1 MFPSTPSS
9 NSTSKGL
16 STRPHHANES
26 LPTTA
31 LPTLPSILTRSRIP
45 LAQRIQ
51 KRINRLQ
58 GRNENES
65 PTKGKDVFNTGG
77 MGKPRVSLS
86 PVKFGGERMQRAK
99 SGHFKRPS
107 LEANCLTARGEDAVG
122 FFQEPSFGACNSS
135 NSHGEGSSFSS
146 NPNFSSTL
154 NSSRASFSPYKIPTA
169 SPSMESPLSRV
180 ATAQI
185 RARMR
190 GHHMRAASRS
200 FAHET
205 IHEMQEEVHQEAPLV
220 ESPSV
225 LGLTPLQLTTP
236 TTDPFGGKN
245 RHKKRKRKTLEG
257 CYALKHEAELTVTE
271 SKKEW
276 VDTPY
281 SIAIVQNFNPPKDA
295 ESMKTLLQDSMK
307 IYRPLPA
314 ELRAHRRRNSRN
326 LRSSPYAQSRLSRA
340 SMSSITSPRKGSMA
354 SPSPSLARSKRNS
367 VIMEDPASPGPFSS
381 PCASVML
388 HNASSNCNPC
398 IASAETRMK
407 PFTPRE
413 VKPTTKG
420 ADSLGFLKQ
429 GTPKPKSRSSISLN
443 ARQFQ
448 TPCKG
453 LTKRD
458 QKNKENLDQESL
470 KTPSG
475 SLKIDRPRP
484 RYRTPTPGPKRRP
497 AKI

>member
-1 MFPSTPSS
+1 
-9 NSTSKGL
+9 
-16 STRPHHANES
+16 
-26 LPTTA
+26 
-31 LPTLPSILTRSRIP
+31 ILTRSRIP

-58 GRNENES
+58 GRSENES
-65 PTKGKDVFNTGG
+65 PTKGKDVFNTG
-77 MGKPRVSLS
+77 KRPSSRASLS

-146 NPNFSSTL
+146 NPSFSFTL
-154 NSSRASFSPYKIPTA
+154 NSSRASFSPSKIPTA

-205 IHEMQEEVHQEAPLV
+205 IHEMQEEVHQEAPHGTLV

-225 LGLTPLQLTTP
+225 LGLTSLQLTTP
-236 TTDPFGGKN
+236 TTDPFGEKN
-245 RHKKRKRKTLEG
+245 RHKKGKRKTLEG

-340 SMSSITSPRKGSMA
+340 SMSSITSPRKGSVA

-388 HNASSNCNPC
+388 QNVPSSCNP
-398 IASAETRMK
+398 SAFTNETRTK

-429 GTPKPKSRSSISLN
+429 GTPKLKSRSSISLN
-443 ARQFQ
+443 ARQLQ

-458 QKNKENLDQESL
+458 QKNKENVNQE
-470 KTPSG
+470 TPSG